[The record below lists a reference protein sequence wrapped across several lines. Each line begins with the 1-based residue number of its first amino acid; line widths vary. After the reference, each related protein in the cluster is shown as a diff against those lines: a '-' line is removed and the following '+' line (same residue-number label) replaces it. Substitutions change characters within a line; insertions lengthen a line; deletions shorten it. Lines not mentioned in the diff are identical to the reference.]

1 MNMKLYV
8 WEGALPAHSC
18 AVVFALA
25 ASAEQARE
33 AIIERAG
40 IAIDKYRQWR
50 KANRN
55 VKNPAEI
62 TWCANLG
69 GNHQL
74 MMDLQ
79 LEPDEY
85 TDLAGF
91 VFHN

>member
-55 VKNPAEI
+55 VKNPPIA
-62 TWCANLG
+62 WCAG
-69 GNHQL
+69 IKAQL
-74 MMDLQ
+74 VLDIQ

-85 TDLAGF
+85 TNTVGF
-91 VFHN
+91 VFHS